1 MLSSA
6 SASGFQIVV
15 SGSQAKAL
23 NDFQIVNIQVSA
35 IHHQKRKCAK
45 SLNKT

>member
-6 SASGFQIVV
+6 SASGFQVV
-15 SGSQAKAL
+15 VTGSQAKAL

-35 IHHQKRKCAK
+35 IHHQVPKA
-45 SLNKT
+45 